1 MQAKAERLSESHA
14 ALDAGGIAL
23 DARLRARR
31 ARRARRE
38 WLAEWEALLEGL
50 WPSACA
56 VCGAWA
62 SDHAACARHPL
73 ALEEASA
80 RCGLCSRALPT
91 GVVVQR
97 ADPQPPWRSSGV
109 RARRATW
116 RRCRECRVQ
125 APGYGRLL
133 CLGDYGAAL
142 RPWVLALKHGRRTVA
157 LPLARLL
164 AERLRAAGW
173 LASRADGVRVV
184 LVPVPSHRWRR
195 FERGADGPRAL
206 ARALG
211 REMGWPVLDL
221 LERVRFTTP
230 QGDPGSVSRAENV
243 NGALRVAWAG
253 LGRSLGV
260 SDSVNGRATL
270 GDSRFALWTYRTL
283 QRRRA
288 HRRWLNA
295 GSCCWWTMSSLQAR
309 PWPRPR
315 ALCARA
321 STPSAWRQVSGCA
334 GCCRAAHHSSVRSAS
349 LGHSGGAPN
358 ERRQDSRFRTRQ
370 PCLGSP

>member
-97 ADPQPPWRSSGV
+97 ADPEPPWRSSGV

-253 LGRSLGV
+253 L
-260 SDSVNGRATL
+260 A
-270 GDSRFALWTYRTL
+270 AL
-283 QRRRA
+283 
-288 HRRWLNA
+288 
-295 GSCCWWTMSSLQAR
+295 
-309 PWPRPR
+309 
-315 ALCARA
+315 
-321 STPSAWRQVSGCA
+321 AWRQRFGEWA
-334 GCCRAAHHSSVRSAS
+334 RYAWRFAVRP
-349 LGHSGGAPN
+349 LDL
-358 ERRQDSRFRTRQ
+358 QDSSAPASAPPLAQRWVVLLVDDVVTSGATLAEAARALRKSFNPKRVAPGIRLRWVLPRSSPLIGAISVARAQWGRTQ
-370 PCLGSP
+370 